1 MVRKILVICMVLFLA
16 VAVSYNFEWIIG
28 GYPQTKS
35 AIQGNVRDYLMNE
48 QNYKITD
55 IASIDVTYSR
65 KFGDY
70 SAQVIFSD
78 EKETKYY
85 YRIDEK
91 VKQSGYNGK
100 TNKHRES

>member
-1 MVRKILVICMVLFLA
+1 MRKTLVICMLIFLT

-35 AIQGNVRDYLMNE
+35 DIQSNVREYLLSE
-48 QNYKITD
+48 KNYNIAD

-78 EKETKYY
+78 ERETKYY

-91 VKQSGYNGK
+91 VKQSGYSGK
-100 TNKHRES
+100 TDKHRES

>member
-1 MVRKILVICMVLFLA
+1 MRKTLVICMLIFLT

-35 AIQGNVRDYLMNE
+35 DIQSNVREYLLNE
-48 QNYKITD
+48 KNYKVTD

-85 YRIDEK
+85 YRIMK
-91 VKQSGYNGK
+91 K
-100 TNKHRES
+100 